1 VYKHDHFKSND
12 HLKNYKN
19 CIELKQKQIIAK
31 LCMATSFQ
39 NKTLHVVL
47 SQLLVSICLFCS
59 HFSLRLWNI
68 HRPLAVAEPRSIMRK
83 EKITGEANNFL
94 IGKNP
99 QRQSDMKLREAHKG
113 V

>member
-19 CIELKQKQIIAK
+19 YIELKQKQIIAK

-39 NKTLHVVL
+39 NKTLHVAL
-47 SQLLVSICLFCS
+47 SQLLVSICLYCS
-59 HFSLRLWNI
+59 HFSLRHWNI
-68 HRPLAVAEPRSIMRK
+68 HRPSTVAEPRSIMRK
-83 EKITGEANNFL
+83 KKITGEANNFL
-94 IGKNP
+94 IETNP
-99 QRQSDMKLREAHKG
+99 QRQLDMKLREAHKC